1 MNVLVVLLVLSG
13 CSTINHLECRKAN
26 WKQVGLDDGNK
37 GLPSMLDEYERSC
50 LKNKIIPNGDEY
62 KEGHKIGV
70 TQYCTQENGYI
81 LGEMGKAFPIVCAG
95 NHWVKVGYQK
105 GKEKF
110 LRGPGKT
117 EAY

>member
-1 MNVLVVLLVLSG
+1 MVANKHDQAGALLLAW
-13 CSTINHLECRKAN
+13 TI
-26 WKQVGLDDGNK
+26 DI
-37 GLPSMLDEYERSC
+37 

-62 KEGHKIGV
+62 REGHKIGV

-95 NHWVKVGYQK
+95 NHWVKEGYQK
-105 GKEKF
+105 GREKF